1 MILLTEPQ
9 ALLEFH
15 QFFLSG
21 HEMTFFPVQGLVLV
35 TRMPVVVIFP

>member
-21 HEMTFFPVQGLVLV
+21 HEFSFFPVRGLVSV
-35 TRMPVVVIFP
+35 TTMPVVVVFP